1 MSKLSNFVLFSA
13 GVAAGVT
20 FSWYYFKEK
29 YERFANE
36 EIKSVKEVFLQ
47 EKTNEPS
54 KQVESK
60 KTANQKQSYNKIV
73 NDEGYTNY
81 SKKRKDDLKM
91 PYVISPENF
100 GEFDEY
106 EKVSLTYYSDNVL
119 TDEDDNVIED
129 PDELIGPDSLSCF
142 GEYEDDSV
150 FVRDDERKCDYEIL
164 LDNRRFSSVIKTRPK
179 PVIDE

>member
-29 YERFANE
+29 YERIANE

-81 SKKRKDDLKM
+81 SKKRKDDLKSM
-91 PYVISPENF
+91 
-100 GEFDEY
+100 
-106 EKVSLTYYSDNVL
+106 KK
-119 TDEDDNVIED
+119 
-129 PDELIGPDSLSCF
+129 
-142 GEYEDDSV
+142 SV
-150 FVRDDERKCDYEIL
+150 
-164 LDNRRFSSVIKTRPK
+164 
-179 PVIDE
+179 